1 MRAMRPGGEPAQQYR
16 ALAMVQLQR
25 IAGLEHCEPGVIAR
39 WVESGSLV
47 RCVRGELLQRR
58 DEPCH
63 DVMLVVE
70 GAAVIGRH
78 LGQDDQHVFTYLRPG
93 DLYGLVPLFD
103 GGPHLHD
110 AMAHESSVLLRVPLP
125 VLAEAMR
132 QHPPVQAALA
142 THLAHRNRI
151 AHDRL
156 YDTVRLPLG
165 ARLAR
170 QLDFLGKY
178 FGIRRPQGLHLSI
191 RMSQADLANSLG
203 ASRQQVNAE
212 LRKFVERGLVSLA
225 RSAVVIRDAKALE
238 ASGWSNMP
246 ITQARPG
253 SEAAPTKG
261 SDGTDAAGAPT
272 DFNLQG
278 LRVLLVD
285 DDAVVRLLLRTQL
298 QQAGVDVDEADHGKA
313 AVEKIV
319 NAAHPYDLIVMDE
332 HMPVLSGVAA
342 TRRIRAHQG
351 SRGEPPT
358 PILGVSSDAGR
369 KDRRRFIAAGMN
381 AHLAKP
387 FGRDEFLQ
395 AVKLL
400 LLP

>member
-1 MRAMRPGGEPAQQYR
+1 MRATTAGDEPAMQYR
-16 ALAMVQLQR
+16 ALAMAQLQR
-25 IAGLEHCEPGVIAR
+25 IAGLEHCEPRLIAL
-39 WVESGSLV
+39 WVDAGMLV
-47 RCVRGELLQRR
+47 RAMRGEVLQRR
-58 DEPCH
+58 DDPCH
-63 DVMLVVE
+63 GLLLVVE
-70 GAAVIGRH
+70 GAVVLGRH
-78 LGQDDQHVFTYLRPG
+78 LGQPDQHVFTYLRPG
-93 DLYGLVPLFD
+93 DLHGLVPLFD
-103 GGPHLHD
+103 GGPHLLD
-110 AMAHESSVLLRVPLP
+110 VMAHEPSVLLRVPA
-125 VLAEAMR
+125 VALAEAMR
-132 QHPPVQAALA
+132 QHATVRSALA

-151 AHDRL
+151 VHDRL

-191 RMSQADLANSLG
+191 RMSQADLASSLG

-212 LRKFVERGLVSLA
+212 LRKFVERGLISLS
-225 RSAVVIRDAKALE
+225 RSAVVIHDAAALE
-238 ASGWSNMP
+238 ASGWSNLPVTM
-246 ITQARPG
+246 TRPTPEG
-253 SEAAPTKG
+253 VPPAAAAEAVPV
-261 SDGTDAAGAPT
+261 ST
-272 DFNLQG
+272 DFRLQG

-298 QQAGVDVDEADHGKA
+298 QQAGIEVDEADHGKA
-313 AVEKIV
+313 AVEKII
-319 NAAHPYDLIVMDE
+319 NAVRPYDLIVMDE

-351 SRGEPPT
+351 SRGDAPT

-369 KDRRRFIAAGMN
+369 KDQRRFIAAGMN
-381 AHLAKP
+381 ALLAKP

-400 LLP
+400 LA

>member
-1 MRAMRPGGEPAQQYR
+1 MRATRSGDEPAQQYR
-16 ALAMVQLQR
+16 ALATAQLQR
-25 IAGLEHCEPGVIAR
+25 IAGLEHCEPGLIGL
-39 WVESGSLV
+39 WVDAGILV
-47 RCVRGELLQRR
+47 RAMRGDLLHRR
-58 DEPCH
+58 DDPCH
-63 DVMLVVE
+63 GLFLVVE
-70 GAAVIGRH
+70 GAVVLGRH
-78 LGQDDQHVFTYLRPG
+78 LGQPDQHVYTYLRPG
-93 DLYGLVPLFD
+93 DLHGLVPLFD
-103 GGPHLHD
+103 GGPHLLD
-110 AMAHESSVLLRVPLP
+110 AMAHEPAVLLRIPAVAM
-125 VLAEAMR
+125 AEAMR
-132 QHPPVQAALA
+132 QQPAVRSALA

-151 AHDRL
+151 VHDRL

-191 RMSQADLANSLG
+191 RMSQADLASSLG

-212 LRKFVERGLVSLA
+212 LRKFVERGLISLS
-225 RSAVVIRDAKALE
+225 RSAVVIHDAAALA
-238 ASGWSNMP
+238 ASGWSNLP
-246 ITQARPG
+246 VTLTRPTRDG
-253 SEAAPTKG
+253 SPPAATPEPAAP
-261 SDGTDAAGAPT
+261 PV
-272 DFNLQG
+272 DFHLQG

-298 QQAGVDVDEADHGKA
+298 EQAGVEVDEADHGKA
-313 AVEKIV
+313 AVEMIV
-319 NAAHPYDLIVMDE
+319 NAGRPYDLIVMDE

-351 SRGEPPT
+351 SQGEAPT

-369 KDRRRFIAAGMN
+369 KDQRRFIAAGMN
-381 AHLAKP
+381 ALLAKP

-400 LLP
+400 LA